1 MLLKITLKNKSWN
14 DMAKSQKS
22 ELTQKSTAKLPS
34 KLKISDS
41 QSMHSLENQFLI
53 AMPALGDP
61 YFNKTVTYICEHNE
75 DGAMGLI
82 INLPVNITL
91 SDLLKQIDPEDN
103 EQSDNRGKTSNSGL
117 SNKSKSIGL
126 TDNSLTDI
134 TNSLEQLVLTG
145 GPIAQQRGF
154 VLHSSQTGW
163 SSSLVLNK
171 ELMIT
176 TSKDILMALGT
187 EKAPAQFMVT
197 LGYAGWGPGQLEQ
210 ELQANS
216 WLTTPADS
224 DILFNTPIE
233 LRWKK
238 ATEKLGIDLA
248 HLSSDVG
255 HA

>member
-1 MLLKITLKNKSWN
+1 MEKQQKSEQKSTLKN
-14 DMAKSQKS
+14 DLEIDQSQ
-22 ELTQKSTAKLPS
+22 AM
-34 KLKISDS
+34 I
-41 QSMHSLENQFLI
+41 SLENQLLI
-53 AMPALGDP
+53 AMPTLGDP

-75 DGAMGLI
+75 EGAMGLI

-91 SDLLKQIDPEDN
+91 ADLLKQIEPGEEDKAGKI
-103 EQSDNRGKTSNSGL
+103 SKTSE
-117 SNKSKSIGL
+117 L
-126 TDNSLTDI
+126 TEKNDINDITLVTDI
-134 TNSLEQLVLTG
+134 SNSLEQLVLAG

-154 VLHSSQTGW
+154 VLHSSQPGW
-163 SSSLVLNK
+163 SSSLVLSK

-187 EKAPAQFMVT
+187 QKAPEQFIVT

-224 DILFNTPIE
+224 EILFKTPIE
-233 LRWKK
+233 QRWKK
-238 ATEKLGIDLA
+238 ATEKLGIDVA
-248 HLSSDVG
+248 HLSTDIG

>member
-1 MLLKITLKNKSWN
+1 MGNLKNDGESSK
-14 DMAKSQKS
+14 
-22 ELTQKSTAKLPS
+22 TLP
-34 KLKISDS
+34 
-41 QSMHSLENQFLI
+41 MNSLENQLLI

-75 DGAMGLI
+75 EGAMGLI

-91 SDLLKQIDPEDN
+91 SDLLKQIEPEEGDV
-103 EQSDNRGKTSNSGL
+103 TSEVESTAEG
-117 SNKSKSIGL
+117 ITGV
-126 TDNSLTDI
+126 TDS
-134 TNSLEQLVLTG
+134 TNSLEQLVLSG

-163 SSSLVLNK
+163 SSSLALSK

-176 TSKDILMALGT
+176 TSKDILLALGT
-187 EKAPAQFMVT
+187 EKAPEQFIVT

-210 ELQANS
+210 ELQTNS
-216 WLTTPADS
+216 WLTAPADS
-224 DILFNTPIE
+224 ELLFNTPIE
-233 LRWKK
+233 QRWKK

-248 HLSSDVG
+248 HLSSDIG